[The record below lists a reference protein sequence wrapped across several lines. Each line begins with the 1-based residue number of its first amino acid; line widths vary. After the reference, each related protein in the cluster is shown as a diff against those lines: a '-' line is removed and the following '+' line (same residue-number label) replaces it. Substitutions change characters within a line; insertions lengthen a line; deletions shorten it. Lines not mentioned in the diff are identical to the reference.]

1 LHGHTVA
8 SVDAVREA
16 NDAYCAEMQERWGE
30 RGEASSL
37 EYEQI
42 PRPDDIVQELWLG
55 LSSDH
60 GEANSLTM
68 GIPLR
73 EVMGLPDDVHGDDE
87 RFKSR
92 LRYLCAYDN

>member
-1 LHGHTVA
+1 
-8 SVDAVREA
+8 
-16 NDAYCAEMQERWGE
+16 
-30 RGEASSL
+30 
-37 EYEQI
+37 
-42 PRPDDIVQELWLG
+42 
-55 LSSDH
+55 
-60 GEANSLTM
+60 M